1 MSECKKGDK
10 HPLKNNPEFRLRAIQ
25 HMQSLIQ
32 TNKKR
37 VSQFTDDDIFI
48 HEFESVKE
56 AAESINVA
64 ASSVTI
70 CLKGRTKTSG
80 GFKWKYSN

>member
-10 HPLKNNPEFRLRAIQ
+10 HPFKKNPEFRLRAVQ
-25 HMQSLIQ
+25 HMQDLIQ
-32 TNKKR
+32 ANKKR
-37 VSQFTDDDIFI
+37 VSQFTNDDVFI
-48 HEFESVKE
+48 QEFESVKA
-56 AAESINVA
+56 AAESINV
-64 ASSVTI
+64 SPVSVTV